1 MTQST
6 AEQLF
11 HFIDDLEISLSY
23 NPGRRFECDNI
34 VLCGVGGSAV
44 SGYFAADCCFKESSK
59 PIRLIRYP
67 SLPSWVGARTLAVI
81 SSYSGNTAET
91 MEMYREA
98 KDRGCQ
104 VSVVTSGGRL
114 RAAAESAGDHLALLP
129 EGMHPRHAIGFM
141 IGYTLAVLRAAGC
154 PDFSERIGSFIPSL
168 REFRDRV
175 AADDGQARALA
186 RRFRGKVPVICADSS
201 MASVA
206 FRWKTQINE
215 NSKFVAFCESA
226 PLFNAHAMKGWAAG
240 VPDDYVLV
248 LLNSAGGSAAA
259 NDLGKAFSSLGGED
273 KGILM
278 IGLAGESDLENMFRA
293 IILGDYISMY
303 MAEDRGID
311 PAEVRPVMQMKAKL
325 SGRLDRGPSGFSRPP
340 IRIPRTS

>member
-11 HFIDDLEISLSY
+11 HFIDDLESSLSY
-23 NPGRRFECDNI
+23 DPGRRFECNNI

-44 SGYFAADCCFKESSK
+44 SGYFAADCCFTESPK

-67 SLPSWVGARTLAVI
+67 SLPSWAGPRTLAVV

-98 KDRGCQ
+98 KERGCL
-104 VSVVTSGGRL
+104 VSVVTSGGKL

-141 IGYTLAVLRAAGC
+141 IGYTLAILRSAGC
-154 PDFSERIGSFIPSL
+154 PDVSERIRSFIPSL
-168 REFRDRV
+168 RGFRDTV
-175 AADDGQARALA
+175 SADGGQARALA
-186 RRFRGKVPVICADSS
+186 ELFRGKVPVVCADSS

-226 PLFNAHAMKGWAAG
+226 PLFNAHAMKGWAAA
-240 VPDDYVLV
+240 PEDYILV
-248 LLNSAGGSAAA
+248 LLNGTRDSAATP
-259 NDLGKAFSSLGGED
+259 DLERAFTALDGW
-273 KGILM
+273 KGDIVM
-278 IGLAGESDLENMFRA
+278 VGLTGESHLENMFRA

-325 SGRLDRGPSGFSRPP
+325 SERLG
-340 IRIPRTS
+340 